1 MRDPAGDF
9 ASGHL
14 IIKIAQTGTLKPL
27 NSRLSLSKFA
37 GNGMTVRLPYQR
49 SFNSSHRLIV
59 GGWSKDARTTTSCLR
74 WRIPPAAPYTS
85 SICPVPKLQSTTD
98 CDFYEGDKGSN
109 DGSSKRSRTALP
121 SLHDASR
128 ANRNRLKPEYPELT
142 CRFTYAAIGVVG
154 RKKLHRIVGKFNWVL
169 YTLLG
174 RFGYAFCKHFTHGAG
189 ITWSRK
195 PAARFFNPVPR
206 IIQSRCHHIN

>member
-49 SFNSSHRLIV
+49 SFKSSHRLIV

-98 CDFYEGDKGSN
+98 CDFYEGEKAVMTEAQSDQE
-109 DGSSKRSRTALP
+109 RP
-121 SLHDASR
+121 CLHCMM
-128 ANRNRLKPEYPELT
+128 LVELT
-142 CRFTYAAIGVVG
+142 ETV
-154 RKKLHRIVGKFNWVL
+154 
-169 YTLLG
+169 
-174 RFGYAFCKHFTHGAG
+174 
-189 ITWSRK
+189 
-195 PAARFFNPVPR
+195 
-206 IIQSRCHHIN
+206 